1 MKNFTKTI
9 ALPIMLLGASAANA
23 TNIESV
29 VFNGFQQWSDNSAE
43 VLVKGPNNTDLAK
56 TGILE
61 VGDQLQGIF
70 NIGSFEQNPSTLYIG
85 VNGINELTGI
95 FNVQVTSVSG
105 APGAYFFNFGPT
117 TFSAGP
123 VGSLNILT
131 GNEVVAFY
139 QDPAADYTRLGTSIS
154 ADVTSASN
162 GFHFLNLGF
171 DGSNTFWS
179 AIAVTND
186 IAIVGATAA
195 PAVGGFYNLG
205 LNISDNDSGLTF
217 GKVLNFN
224 NQLVDFAG
232 SGSLLGTGG
241 VATPFQSFDNV
252 DFTTNVQVPEPSML
266 ALIGLGLVGMGY
278 FRKGGK
284 KA

>member
-29 VFNGFQQWSDNSAE
+29 VFNGFQLWSDNSAE
-43 VLVKGPNNTDLAK
+43 VLVKGPNNTDLTKA
-56 TGILE
+56 GILE

-70 NIGSFEQNPSTLYIG
+70 QIGTFEKAPSTVVIG
-85 VNGINELTGI
+85 ANGINELTGI
-95 FNVQVTSVSG
+95 FNVEVTSVG
-105 APGAYFFNFGPT
+105 GVPNAYTFGFGPT
-117 TFSAGP
+117 TYNTGP

-131 GNEVVAFY
+131 GNNVVAFY
-139 QDPAADYTRLGTSIS
+139 QDPSLDYDRQGTSITAS
-154 ADVTSASN
+154 VTSATN
-162 GFHFLNLGF
+162 GSPFLTLGF
-171 DGSNTFWS
+171 VGSNTFWT
-179 AIAVTND
+179 ATAVTNNI
-186 IAIVGATAA
+186 IAVGATPA
-195 PAVGGFYNLG
+195 PGAGGTYNLG
-205 LNISDNDSGLTF
+205 LNISQNYSGLTF
-217 GKVLNFN
+217 GKVPFFLG
-224 NQLVDFAG
+224 LVDFAG

-241 VATPFQSFDNV
+241 VTTPFQSFDNV